1 MAGYRRIFRQH
12 RAAKRGRF
20 SADEAWEKKTVSLN
34 GVWKFHYC
42 ESVND
47 IIEGYYAP
55 DFDLSSFDD
64 LEVPSEWQIK
74 GYDTPIYTNINYPKA
89 ISTTKIPYIKPELN
103 SCGLY
108 VREFGSTRPRII
120 YSFISAASIR
130 AVKCLLTE
138 NLSAILRI
146 HLTSAST
153 I

>member
-1 MAGYRRIFRQH
+1 MAKNTEKEFWQDIDVYSVNTEPRS
-12 RAAKRGRF
+12 AAGFPR
-20 SADEAWEKKTVSLN
+20 DETWEKKTVSLN

-108 VREFGSTRPRII
+108 VREFEVDETEDNI
-120 YSFISAASIR
+120 F
-130 AVKCLLTE
+130 CLLY
-138 NLSAILRI
+138 
-146 HLTSAST
+146 TSDAADEL
-153 I
+153 